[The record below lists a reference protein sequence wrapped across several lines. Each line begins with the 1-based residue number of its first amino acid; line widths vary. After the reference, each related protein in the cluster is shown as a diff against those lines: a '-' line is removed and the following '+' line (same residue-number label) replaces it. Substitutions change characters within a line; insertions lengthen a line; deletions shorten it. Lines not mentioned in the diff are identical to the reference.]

1 MQSETAAHDST
12 VDERVATESATLEI
26 GVNARTLGAWRM
38 FGFGG
43 HTSSA
48 VSSPYRRSATGEAHS
63 YR

>member
-1 MQSETAAHDST
+1 MQSEIAAHHST
-12 VDERVATESATLEI
+12 VDERVAAESATLEI
-26 GVNARTLGAWRM
+26 GANARTLGTWRL

-43 HTSSA
+43 HADSA

>member
-1 MQSETAAHDST
+1 MQSETAAHYST
-12 VDERVATESATLEI
+12 VDERVAAEPATLEI
-26 GVNARTLGAWRM
+26 GVNARTLGVWRL

-43 HTSSA
+43 HANSA